1 MVDTIWWNKVC
12 QSPAECYW
20 FSLCTYIC
28 HFPWSGVLDTIWWNK
43 VCQWPAECYWFSL
56 CTYIF
61 TSHGQVYLIQPYD
74 AKWQWPAEGYWF
86 SQCKSVS
93 CTIQSDRQN
102 NCNIM
107 LNYHSYMYNIITF
120 SYFKCSWPF
129 LKLKEIWVDERSMSF
144 ILISNRTHLT
154 SFHIRQLSDYNR

>member
-1 MVDTIWWNKVC
+1 M
-12 QSPAECYW
+12 
-20 FSLCTYIC
+20 
-28 HFPWSGVLDTIWWNK
+28 
-43 VCQWPAECYWFSL
+43 
-56 CTYIF
+56 YIF
-61 TSHGQVYLIQPYD
+61 GNLCFLRFLCFSIILWYLLYSNLSIFILCFSGDYFKNSDYD
-74 AKWQWPAEGYWF
+74 VF
-86 SQCKSVS
+86 LSVPS
-93 CTIQSDRQN
+93 NLYFQSDRQN

-154 SFHIRQLSDYNR
+154 SFHIRQPSDYNR